1 MPQQY
6 LSHSRSLKK
15 YNKTK
20 DMFLEFI
27 CVPDQSF
34 DSSKVLS
41 TTAEI
46 HYHDWF
52 LKSHFLFVQSL
63 SSTQVPEIWFSEHR
77 GRRILSTLLRITV
90 K

>member
-46 HYHDWF
+46 HYHD
-52 LKSHFLFVQSL
+52 
-63 SSTQVPEIWFSEHR
+63 
-77 GRRILSTLLRITV
+77 
-90 K
+90 